1 MIVRFESANLVA
13 LTPLILVV
21 HRKPVTFL
29 DLPAEL
35 RTRIYELSDCLRVK
49 CDQKK
54 KFGFA
59 STIHADVASLHHI
72 PCKYDSGMSLM

>member
-1 MIVRFESANLVA
+1 VIVRIESANLLA
-13 LTPLILVV
+13 ITPLILVV

-59 STIHADVASLHHI
+59 STIHADVASLHQI
-72 PCKYDSGMSLM
+72 RCEYDSGMSLM